1 MQAVLTHIRLQDGKL
16 KDVRLKAVRL
26 KAVRLKDVRLKAVR
40 LKDVRLKAVRSAMQG
55 TALETSGHLVSRQ
68 HSRPSMLGPERYV
81 GPVTSD
87 STRRT
92 R

>member
-16 KDVRLKAVRL
+16 KDVRLT
-26 KAVRLKDVRLKAVR
+26 AVRLKDVR

>member
-40 LKDVRLKAVRSAMQG
+40 SAMQG
-55 TALETSGHLVSRQ
+55 TALEASGHLVSRQ

-81 GPVTSD
+81 GPVTSG